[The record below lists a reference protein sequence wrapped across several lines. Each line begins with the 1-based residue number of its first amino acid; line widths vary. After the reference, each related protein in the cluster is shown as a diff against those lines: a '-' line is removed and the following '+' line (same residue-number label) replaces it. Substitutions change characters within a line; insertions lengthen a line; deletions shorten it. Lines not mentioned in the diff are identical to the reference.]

1 MILTPFCPHHLTLV
15 LQVKIGARREREL
28 LNETNIDV
36 EKNET
41 RDVKRGERDVTS
53 DPNVEQEG
61 SCIAMIS

>member
-1 MILTPFCPHHLTLV
+1 
-15 LQVKIGARREREL
+15 VKIGARREREL

-41 RDVKRGERDVTS
+41 RDMKRGERDVTS